1 MADSNE
7 TKKSITQVR
16 IPTRTLRPGNRYSH
30 NVYDEYGN
38 RILDAHTPIT
48 QTLIN
53 HLLSN
58 DIEALYYD
66 PASATRKKDNEGDV
80 DTGKPVISEN
90 THEEVVDHT
99 RSLFDEIRTNLN
111 ISPAIAISK
120 DHVYSTRSMIDSL
133 LGEIDENEDGV
144 FSAMTKLKTLDDFYY
159 VHSTN
164 VSVLGALL
172 GTKLELQQDVRTAM
186 GVGGLFH
193 DIGMTSVSKD
203 ILHKL
208 KKTQE
213 EINKI
218 NLHPHVGYKLVEK
231 HQYMHELEKRIILLH
246 HEKADGRGFPYGFE
260 MDHYRD
266 QVPKEVRLMSLIDT
280 YVSLVFTMPDSKPM
294 SSQVALRSML
304 NLVYAPYKKVFRFLP
319 EDFRDFI
326 RGLGFTVN
334 NGKFFLSRGDVVRLN
349 TGEVALV
356 EELSKLSPLNPRVR
370 IVKNSQLQNLKRNIS
385 VDMLKDYG
393 SYISNVFERKKS
405 SETE

>member
-1 MADSNE
+1 MADTNE
-7 TKKSITQVR
+7 KSRSITQVR
-16 IPTRTLRPGNRYSH
+16 IPTRTLRAGNRYSYD
-30 NVYDEYGN
+30 VYDEYGN

-48 QTLIN
+48 QALIN

-58 DIEALYYD
+58 DIESLYYD
-66 PASATRKKDNEGDV
+66 PASAQKKDNDGEV
-80 DTGKPVISEN
+80 NTSKPVISEN
-90 THEEVVDHT
+90 TQEEVVDHT

-111 ISPAIAISK
+111 ISPARAISRE
-120 DHVYSTRSMIDSL
+120 HVDTTRTMIDSI

-144 FSAMTKLKTLDDFYY
+144 FSAMTKLKSLDDFYY

-164 VSVLGALL
+164 VSVLGAML
-172 GTKLELQQDVRTAM
+172 GTKLELKQDTRTAM

-203 ILHKL
+203 ILSKL
-208 KKTQE
+208 EKSKE

-231 HQYMHELEKRIILLH
+231 HQYMQDLEKQILLLH

-260 MDHYRD
+260 LDHYRD
-266 QVPKEVRLMSLIDT
+266 RVPREVRLMSIVDT
-280 YVSLVFTMPDSKPM
+280 YVSLVFTMPNSKPM
-294 SSQVALRSML
+294 NSNEALRAIL

-334 NGKFFLSRGDVVRLN
+334 NGNFFLSRGDVVRLN

-356 EELSKLSPLNPRVR
+356 EELSRLYPLNPKVR
-370 IVKNSQLQNLKRNIS
+370 IVKNSQLQNIKRHVS
-385 VDMLKDYG
+385 VDMLKNYG
-393 SYISNVFERKKS
+393 SYISNVFDRKKDNAGK
-405 SETE
+405 